1 MTLRVERAGPLAL
14 VVDGGRH
21 GVRHLG
27 VTQGGAMDWISL
39 GWANWLLGNAP
50 DAAGIEVMV
59 GGLSLVAEADT
70 LLALAGADLA
80 ATVDGAP
87 LTSGQRFTLKAGQTL
102 AFDGPQSGLRA
113 YLAMPG
119 GVQAEPVMGS
129 VTSTV
134 REGLGGLD
142 GQGRSLQVADRLEA
156 VGHQARQASSAKPGQ
171 LPEEARSTL
180 PASSAAAGEVVAGE
194 GMAGENIVR
203 LDLVPGAQIH
213 AFSGVSLF
221 RAFEQQWQV
230 DQRADRMGIRLT
242 GTPLDCAMSGMVSEG
257 IPLGAVQVP
266 PDGQPIILMND
277 RQTIGGYPRLGA
289 LTPQSCARLAQCLPG
304 AAVRLAPMSPE
315 RARHEYL
322 QQLAMWKM

>member
-1 MTLRVERAGPLAL
+1 MTLKVERAGPLAL

-39 GWANWLLGNAP
+39 GWANWLLGNVP

-59 GGLSLVAEADT
+59 GGLHLVAETDT

-80 ATVDGAP
+80 ATINGVPLAP
-87 LTSGQRFTLKAGQTL
+87 GQRFTLKAGQTL
-102 AFDGPQSGLRA
+102 VFGGPQSGLRA
-113 YLAMPG
+113 YLTMPG

-142 GQGRSLQVADRLEA
+142 GQGRTLQVADRLEA
-156 VGHQARQASSAKPGQ
+156 ADRQAGQASSARPGQ
-171 LPEEARSTL
+171 LPEEVRSTL
-180 PASSAAAGEVVAGE
+180 PASGTAAGE
-194 GMAGENIVR
+194 GMAGEKNIVR

-221 RAFEQQWQV
+221 HAFEQQWQV